1 MWSCPSQ
8 ALVWLRRQWG
18 GPDTDLAKWV
28 QLA

>member
-8 ALVWLRRQWG
+8 ALVWPRRQCG
-18 GPDTDLAKWV
+18 GPDADLAEWV